1 MPIIIPNDLPAAAV
15 LASENI
21 FTMTEFR
28 AAHQDIRPL
37 RIGIVNLMPTK
48 VVTETQLMRLL
59 GNTPIQMEIVLIQ
72 LETHESKN
80 TPHEYLDKFYV
91 PFSKVENDNFDGLII
106 TGAPVENMAF
116 EEVSYWKELE
126 HILAWSRAHGF
137 ATFHICWGAQA
148 ALYKHY
154 GIPKHALP
162 EKRFGV
168 FKHRAWVK
176 NHKLLKG
183 FDDAFYIPNSRH
195 TEVRLEDVLK
205 ISELEVVAVSEESGV
220 GLIVS
225 RDGREVYAMG
235 HSEYDPLTLAAEY
248 FRDVQ
253 RGVAIDK
260 PKHYFP
266 NDDVTQAP
274 LVNWRGHAYLLFQNW
289 LNYYVYQETP
299 YDLRALENE

>member
-48 VVTETQLMRLL
+48 EITEAQLMRLI
-59 GNTPIQMEIVLIQ
+59 GNTPIQIEIVLIQ
-72 LETHESKN
+72 METHESKN
-80 TPHEYLDKFYV
+80 TPNEYLDKFYV
-91 PFSKVENDNFDGLII
+91 PFSKVENQNFDGLMI
-106 TGAPVENMAF
+106 TGAPVENLPF
-116 EEVSYWKELE
+116 EEVNYWSELA
-126 HILAWSRAHGF
+126 HILEWSREHGF

-154 GIPKHALP
+154 GIQKHPLK
-162 EKRFGV
+162 EKCFGV

-183 FDDAFYIPNSRH
+183 FDDTFYIPNSRH
-195 TEVRLEDVLK
+195 TEVRLEEVLK

-225 RDGREVYAMG
+225 RDGREIYAMG

-253 RGVAIDK
+253 RGVEISK
-260 PKHYFP
+260 PKHYFL

-274 LVNWRGHAYLLFQNW
+274 MVNWRGHAHLLFQNW
-289 LNYYVYQETP
+289 MNYYVYQETP
-299 YDLRALENE
+299 YDLRTIKK